1 MKESFGSRLS
11 TTAQDV
17 AYAAAKGIEG
27 SYGPS
32 VRAAVKDLARGSLP
46 GLAADTIKKRKNKP
60 LDDT

>member
-1 MKESFGSRLS
+1 MRDSWVTRLS

-32 VRAAVKDLARGSLP
+32 VRNAVREIGRGALP
-46 GLAADTIKKRKNKP
+46 VTETIKKRKNKP
-60 LDDT
+60 LEET